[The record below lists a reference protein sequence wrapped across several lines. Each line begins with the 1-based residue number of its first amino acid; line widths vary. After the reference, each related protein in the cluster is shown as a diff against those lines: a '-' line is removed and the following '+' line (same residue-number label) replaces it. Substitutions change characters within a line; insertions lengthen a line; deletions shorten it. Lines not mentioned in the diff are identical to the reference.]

1 MQKGASAI
9 PVRLSRVCL
18 SPAATATARIG
29 PKRVA
34 IPIILAIEDGP
45 SREHYGSVGEG
56 SSPSS
61 SGRGRRGVLIVSHD
75 RSRMTIDPCIPTM
88 PGRSTSGVHRP
99 GRHCLQQARSSVR
112 CSASRMKGEPHPTMN
127 RFL

>member
-75 RSRMTIDPCIPTM
+75 RSRMTIDPCI
-88 PGRSTSGVHRP
+88 
-99 GRHCLQQARSSVR
+99 LQCRDGARRVFTDQADIACNKRE
-112 CSASRMKGEPHPTMN
+112 AP
-127 RFL
+127 